1 MKLIINFNFATKKV
15 IRFMGEANLSNEM
28 FCKESPSSAVLLVHE
43 DNNHEILILIF
54 AKRFAVFNIT

>member
-1 MKLIINFNFATKKV
+1 
-15 IRFMGEANLSNEM
+15 MGEANLSNEM